1 MSEDH
6 KVYLVG
12 AGPGDPGL
20 ITVKGLALLQ
30 RADVVVYDFLANEK
44 LLNERKEGAEVL
56 CVGKRAGQHSM
67 PQEEINDLL
76 VELWRKGKSV
86 VRLKGGDPFVFARGG
101 EEALALADAKVPF
114 EVVPGVTSGL
124 AGLAYAGIP
133 PTHRGVAVTATLA
146 TGHEDPAK
154 GPPDLD
160 LQALARCG
168 GTIVIYMGV
177 KNLSFI
183 VKGLMKG
190 GLPSDTPAALVY
202 KATFPEQRVVRSTLE
217 KIEADASAA
226 GIRPPA
232 LLVVGRVV
240 NLRER
245 LDWFERLPL
254 FGKRIVITRPREQ
267 SEKQKTALEALG
279 AQVIEHPAINI
290 LPPSSFEK
298 LDQAIERLDRFDII
312 VFTSRNGVQFF
323 FDRLFEKG
331 HDLRSLAPCRVA
343 VIGPGTGEW
352 LEAFGL
358 KPDVM
363 PPRYTSSALVPA
375 LVEHLGDVKGLRV
388 LLPRADIAPDFL
400 LKDLEAAG
408 MVPEPI
414 VAYRTVPAGEETDRL
429 KKLIDEGA
437 IDAVTFASS
446 SSASSFIES
455 LGAKFLKSRKGQM
468 RFVSIG
474 PVTSQTLNDLGFPPD
489 LEAQKHTIPGLA
501 QVLVDRL
508 TRS

>member
-1 MSEDH
+1 MPDDH

-20 ITVKGLALLQ
+20 ITVKGFELLG

-44 LLNERKEGAEVL
+44 LLNERREGAEAL

-67 PQEEINDLL
+67 AQEEINDLL
-76 VELWRKGKSV
+76 VELWRQGKMV
-86 VRLKGGDPFVFARGG
+86 VRLKGGDPFVFGRGG
-101 EEALALADAKVPF
+101 EEALALADAKIPF

-133 PTHRGVAVTATLA
+133 PTHRGLAVTATLA
-146 TGHEDPAK
+146 TGHEDPSK
-154 GPPDLD
+154 TTSDLD
-160 LQALARCG
+160 LEALAKCG

-177 KNLSFI
+177 RNLPII
-183 VKGLMKG
+183 VNGLMEG
-190 GLPSDTPAALVY
+190 GLPPDTPAALVY
-202 KATFPEQRVVRSTLE
+202 KATFPEQKVVTSTVE
-217 KIEADASAA
+217 KIEADALAA

-240 NLRER
+240 DLRKQ

-267 SEKQKTALEALG
+267 SEKQRAELEALG

-290 LPPSSFEK
+290 LPPASFEK
-298 LDQAIERLDRFDII
+298 LDEAIERLDRFDVI

-323 FDRLFEKG
+323 FDRLFGKG
-331 HDLRSLAPCRVA
+331 LDMRSLAPCRIG

-352 LEAFGL
+352 LEAFGI

-375 LVEHLGDVKGLRV
+375 LVEQFGDVKGMKV
-388 LLPRADIAPDFL
+388 LLPRADIAPDLL

-429 KKLIDEGA
+429 KKLIDEHA

-446 SSASSFIES
+446 SSATSFIES
-455 LGAKFLKSRKGQM
+455 LGATFLKSSKGNM

-474 PVTSQTLNDLGFPPD
+474 PVTTKTLDHLGFPPD
-489 LEAQKHTIPGLA
+489 IEAEEHTIQGLGEA
-501 QVLVDRL
+501 LL
-508 TRS
+508 NLFTRS